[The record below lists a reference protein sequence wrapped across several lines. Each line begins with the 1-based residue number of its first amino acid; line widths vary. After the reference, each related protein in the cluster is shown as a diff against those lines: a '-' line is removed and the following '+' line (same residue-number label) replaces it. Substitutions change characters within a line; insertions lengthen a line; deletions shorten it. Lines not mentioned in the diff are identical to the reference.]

1 MKAWRVILATSGL
14 LLLAFGVFRLAT
26 EVPLA
31 NLIWIALWMAGA
43 IIIHDGVLSPTV
55 VGLGWLLRRHVP
67 DRPRRYLQFALIM
80 AALVTVVAL
89 PMIFLRGSQPVVKA
103 MLLRNYGANLSL
115 ILGFVA
121 VATLAVYAVRVA
133 RPTSRSNPHRE

>member
-1 MKAWRVILATSGL
+1 MKAWRIILAASGL

-31 NLIWIALWMAGA
+31 NLIWSVIWMAGA
-43 IIIHDGVLSPTV
+43 IIIHDGILSPTV
-55 VGLGWLLRRHVP
+55 ISVGWVLRRHVA

-80 AALVTVVAL
+80 AGLVTVVAV

-115 ILGFVA
+115 LLGLIA

-133 RPTSRSNPHRE
+133 RTRPPAP